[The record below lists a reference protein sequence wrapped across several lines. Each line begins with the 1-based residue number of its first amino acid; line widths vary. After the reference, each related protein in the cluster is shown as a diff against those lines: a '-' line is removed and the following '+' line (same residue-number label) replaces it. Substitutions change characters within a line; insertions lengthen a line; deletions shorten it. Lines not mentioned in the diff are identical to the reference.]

1 MERFEY
7 KRSGFVALMIDDPH
21 IQVPGK
27 GKRPISRRKMI
38 MSGQTSDSQRQ
49 AFRFRT
55 GIPAE
60 FRDDG
65 QAFACEAHNISRNG
79 VLLVGEIPVPSAQPV
94 EFSLT
99 APAGN
104 LTVRLSGRI
113 IRVGQ
118 EPSGGGLAIALEFVD
133 LDDAKRDELEL
144 LLARILEA
152 PAPGPLEHLKPSA
165 TPQEIKKALESIPL
179 PQRMGLAT
187 RAAPRDREFLRLDT
201 HPAVLE
207 ALARNPS
214 LTVAEARA
222 LATSAYLMP
231 GTLDALSNDVR
242 FRGDDEIRMAIAV
255 HPRVSMGTAERVT
268 ANFKAP
274 QLKKLLAKPGLN
286 QRLRE
291 KLFKRSTTR

>member
-1 MERFEY
+1 
-7 KRSGFVALMIDDPH
+7 
-21 IQVPGK
+21 
-27 GKRPISRRKMI
+27 
-38 MSGQTSDSQRQ
+38 MSGQITDSQRQ

-55 GIPAE
+55 GILAE
-60 FRDDG
+60 LREDG

-79 VLLVGEIPVPSAQPV
+79 VLLVGEIPVPSAQLV

-99 APAGN
+99 APTGN

-113 IRVGQ
+113 IRVGP

-133 LDDAKRDELEL
+133 LDDAKRDDLEL

-152 PAPGPLEHLKPSA
+152 PPAGPLDSLKPGA

-187 RAAPRDREFLRLDT
+187 RAGLRDREFLRLDT

-255 HPRVSMGTAERVT
+255 HPRVSIGTAERVT
-268 ANFKAP
+268 ADFKTP